1 MTKTETDALEFI
13 EKKISYRF
21 EIVDN
26 SFTYLLRAIEWLN
39 DTCQLLLIEKLKSW
53 NWGLVSDW
61 QSDNDL
67 NSIRNSCNVSLQHS
81 IRSGQ
86 NSQSE
91 HYKTKSNR
99 NVSACDTKPDSS
111 NQVSFPHTHTVF
123 MLYSLSPSC
132 NTWTPAKIKNDQEV
146 FSGWRRLGC
155 GTDLMTRC
163 HLIMSGRQAFI
174 CLILCHFDGHSQA
187 GAKAVSTALFHL
199 PAGQVIWHLA
209 GTPGTTSDLTS
220 WTVTVQSWNLLIP
233 EKAPMQVSGVAV
245 GGDLG
250 APEGGES
257 RGVGV
262 DRRWEHPCSRGRQA
276 RQTKGQGHILVHL
289 EFFSSLSQSRPTA
302 G

>member
-111 NQVSFPHTHTVF
+111 NQVSFPHTYIVF
-123 MLYSLSPSC
+123 MLYSLSPTC
-132 NTWTPAKIKNDQEV
+132 NTWTPAKIKNDHEV

-163 HLIMSGRQAFI
+163 HLIMSGRQA
-174 CLILCHFDGHSQA
+174 LILYFVTLMDTHRPAPRQCPPPSSTCQLARLSDTWLGHLEQPVTWPLGRSLYNLGIYLDLKRHQCKCQVWPLEEILERQREVRAA
-187 GAKAVSTALFHL
+187 GLE
-199 PAGQVIWHLA
+199 
-209 GTPGTTSDLTS
+209 
-220 WTVTVQSWNLLIP
+220 WTVVESIP
-233 EKAPMQVSGVAV
+233 VHEVVK
-245 GGDLG
+245 
-250 APEGGES
+250 
-257 RGVGV
+257 
-262 DRRWEHPCSRGRQA
+262 RGRP
-276 RQTKGQGHILVHL
+276 RDKVI
-289 EFFSSLSQSRPTA
+289 FSSI
-302 G
+302 